1 MKKFTFVFIICLF
14 SFSFFGQQ
22 VDRNY
27 VVVEIGTGTWCT
39 YCPGAAMG
47 ADDLVENGHNV
58 AIIENHN
65 GDSYANSG
73 SNARNTYYGITGYP
87 TAFFD
92 GGNSVVGGSHTQSMY
107 SSYLPKYNNAIA
119 VLSDFTMELSAT
131 HDALNY
137 DVTIDINEV
146 GNYTGTNLVVHLVLT
161 ESHIEESWQGMSE
174 LNFVSRAMYP
184 TQTGTSYT
192 GGATT
197 LNLSFTANA
206 GWDLSNCEL
215 VAFIQD
221 NTNKSIL
228 QSDKISLAE
237 PTGLNNVALNEVSE
251 IPDLCEGSITPTLKI
266 KNFGANDVTSLSI
279 DFDINNGASTGT
291 LNWTGT
297 PVPFNQYASIELDE
311 ILFTLLSDNN
321 AEFEIT
327 QVNGVDDED
336 PSNNLASVL
345 FSEAPE
351 GSTIV
356 YMELHTDAYGSECT
370 WDVRNSSGTI
380 LYTGGPYGNN
390 QTILKTFYLD
400 LDCNTFNLHDS
411 YGDGGGAVTLEDSE
425 GNLLFYTNGT
435 YGSGASQR
443 FNTAITVLP
452 EVSFNPGNSSTGVDA
467 LQNIVITFNQ
477 PMRNSDN
484 STITND
490 NIASFIVLSD
500 PNKSIISFNASI
512 NSEKTVITIDPIDV
526 LPESTLIT
534 ITITG
539 DLIETYF
546 DDLLA
551 ESTSSFTT
559 DVYPLASVAFYPSNN
574 APNVP
579 VATNITLTFDDAMRR
594 FDDSDITNSNISE
607 FVTITDAQSNNYAFT
622 ATVNSAKTLI
632 TINPTVNF
640 PGSTY
645 ITVTIEADAIEN
657 FYNMALGESSSSFT
671 TVTVVGMDDIENLVN
686 VFPNPSSS
694 VLNIQNAGNG
704 TFTLYDL
711 TGRIV
716 MKKLIENQNETI
728 LISHLV
734 PGNYIAIINHNGII
748 TEKKISVIK

>member
-1 MKKFTFVFIICLF
+1 MKKFTFVFIVCLF
-14 SFSFFGQQ
+14 SFSLFGQQ

-47 ADDLVENGHNV
+47 ADDLVENGHKV

-65 GDSYANSG
+65 GDSYAYSG
-73 SNARNTYYGITGYP
+73 SNARNTYYGISGYP

-107 SSYLPKYNNAIA
+107 PSYLPKYNNAIA

-131 HDALNY
+131 HDALDY

-184 TQTGTSYT
+184 TQTGTAYT

-221 NTNKSIL
+221 NTNKNIL

-237 PTGLNNVALNEVSE
+237 PTGLNNVALNEISE
-251 IPDLCEGSITPTLKI
+251 IPDLCEGSISPILKI
-266 KNFGANDVTSLSI
+266 KNLGATDVTSLSI
-279 DFDINNGASTGT
+279 DYDVNNGASTGT
-291 LNWTGT
+291 LSWTGSA
-297 PVPFNQYASIELDE
+297 VPFNQFASIELDE
-311 ILFTLLSDNN
+311 ITFTLLSNNN

-336 PSNNLASVL
+336 PSNNTTSTS
-345 FSEAPE
+345 FSQAPT

-356 YMELHTDAYGSECT
+356 YMELHTDNYGSECT
-370 WDVRNSSGTI
+370 WDVRNSSGTV
-380 LYTGGPYGNN
+380 LYAGGPYGNN
-390 QTILKTFYLD
+390 QTILKTFYLN
-400 LDCNTFNLHDS
+400 LDCNTFNLYDS

-425 GNLLFYTNGT
+425 GNVLFYTNGS

-443 FNTAITVLP
+443 MNTSITVLP
-452 EVSFNPGNSSTGVDA
+452 EVSFNPDNLATGIDA

-484 STITND
+484 SLITND
-490 NIASFIVLSD
+490 NISSFIILTD
-500 PNKSIISFNASI
+500 PNKGNIDYNGSI
-512 NSEKTVITIDPIDV
+512 NSEKTVITIDPVDV
-526 LPESTLIT
+526 LPESTEIT
-534 ITITG
+534 ISITG

-546 DDLLA
+546 DDLLS
-551 ESTSSFTT
+551 ESTSTFTT
-559 DVYPLASVAFYPSNN
+559 DIYPQANVVFNPANN

-594 FDDSDITNSNISE
+594 FDNSEITGSNISE
-607 FVTITDAQSNNYAFT
+607 FVSITDSQSNNYTFT
-622 ATVNSAKTLI
+622 ATINSAKTII
-632 TINPTVNF
+632 TINPTENF

-645 ITVTIEADAIEN
+645 ITVTIQADAVEN
-657 FYNMALGESSSSFT
+657 LYNMALGESSSSFT
-671 TVTVVGMDDIENLVN
+671 TITVVGMEDIENRVS
-686 VFPNPSSS
+686 VFPNPSNGL
-694 VLNIQNAGNG
+694 LNINNAENSAL
-704 TFTLYDL
+704 TIYDL

-716 MKKLIENQNETI
+716 LEKLIEDQNESLTV
-728 LISHLV
+728 SQLV
-734 PGNYIAIINHNGII
+734 PGNYIVIINHNGVI
-748 TEKKISVIK
+748 TEKRISIIK